1 MAEDP
6 PLWRILPSRFVE
18 AHPPR
23 KRSNPVAD
31 PQRSAGHPE
40 HEPRIRTPREHGE
53 VLHAGGKGTISISK
67 KRPDRPLYPWD
78 ERNYPVEVAIDLLDH
93 YKERNDV
100 YLSTQRFRGRRR
112 VAQLLSL
119 SSLHADLDYYK
130 VPELAGASPGRVLRG
145 ALETLERAG
154 KPEPSLAIFSGRG
167 LYLLWLHSPIPRA
180 ALPRW
185 EACQR
190 ELREVL
196 RPFGADGQALDAARV
211 LRVVGT
217 RHGGTGAS
225 VETLTG
231 SGESR
236 PFEELARVIL
246 PVDRGEVRDLRVQ
259 RALRRTRRAQER
271 LWGAPEG
278 YTAATLWEARLS
290 DLQRLRELRWFGEPM
305 PDFRDRWMFVAG
317 VAISWLAIP
326 SVLRR
331 ELYALSREV
340 GGWTEAT
347 AKSKLHAVFRTA
359 HEAARGEKVEWA
371 GMKVDPRYRLKNST
385 IIEALEITADEE
397 RELKTV
403 ISDDERRRRDRERK
417 KRERRDSG
425 EVEMSRKEYLVRAA
439 KRRAE
444 ARKLAGEGLSL
455 RRIAEK
461 LGISKSQVQRALAEA

>member
-1 MAEDP
+1 M
-6 PLWRILPSRFVE
+6 
-18 AHPPR
+18 
-23 KRSNPVAD
+23 AD
-31 PQRSAGHPE
+31 PQKSVGYPE
-40 HEPRIRTPREHGE
+40 QEPRIRTPREHGE
-53 VLHAGGKGTISISK
+53 FLHAGGKGTIAVSK

-93 YKERNDV
+93 YRGRDDV

-119 SSLHADLDYYK
+119 SSFHADLDYYK
-130 VPELAGASPGRVLRG
+130 VPELDGVSSGRVLEG
-145 ALETLERAG
+145 ALKALERAG

-225 VETLTG
+225 VEALTNP
-231 SGESR
+231 GEAR
-236 PFEELARVIL
+236 AFEELARVIL
-246 PVDRGEVRDLRVQ
+246 PADREELRDLRVQ
-259 RALRRTRRAQER
+259 RALRRPSKVQER

-278 YTAATLWEARLS
+278 YNAATLWEARLG

-317 VAISWLAIP
+317 VAMSWLAIP

-340 GGWTEAT
+340 GGWTEAK

-371 GMKVDPRYRLKNST
+371 GMKVDPRYRLKNKT
-385 IIEALEITADEE
+385 IIEALEISPEEE
-397 RELKTV
+397 REMRT
-403 ISDDERRRRDRERK
+403 IIGDDERRRRDRERD
-417 KRERRDSG
+417 ERRRRG
-425 EVEMSRKEYLVRAA
+425 AGAMTRVEYEVRAA
-439 KRRAE
+439 KRRAA
-444 ARKLAGEGLSL
+444 ARRLAETGKSV
-455 RRIAEK
+455 RRIAEE
-461 LGISKSQVQRALAEA
+461 LGISKSQVQRALKEG

>member
-1 MAEDP
+1 MPRA
-6 PLWRILPSRFVE
+6 RRFGE
-18 AHPPR
+18 SYHPDLS
-23 KRSNPVAD
+23 KRTRRGKRRRNPVAD
-31 PQRSAGHPE
+31 PQQLAGHPE

-53 VLHAGGKGTISISK
+53 LLHAGGKGTIAVSK

-93 YKERNDV
+93 YRGRDDV

-130 VPELAGASPGRVLRG
+130 VPELKGTSPGRVLEGTLG
-145 ALETLERAG
+145 ALERAR

-167 LYLLWLHSPIPRA
+167 LYLMWLHSPIPRA

-225 VETLTG
+225 VEALTRP
-231 SGESR
+231 GEAM
-236 PFEELARVIL
+236 PFDELARVIL
-246 PVDRGEVRDLRVQ
+246 PAGRGELRDIRVQ
-259 RALRRTRRAQER
+259 RALRRPRKAQER

-278 YTAATLWEARLS
+278 YNAATLWEARLG

-317 VAISWLAIP
+317 VAMSWLAIP

-347 AKSKLHAVFRTA
+347 SRSKLHAVFRTA

-371 GMKVDPRYRLKNST
+371 GMKVDPRYRLKNKT
-385 IIEALEITADEE
+385 IIEALEISPEEE
-397 RELKTV
+397 REMRT
-403 ISDDERRRRDRERK
+403 IIGDDERRRRDRERK
-417 KRERRDSG
+417 NP
-425 EVEMSRKEYLVRAA
+425 EMSRQEYLVRAA
-439 KRRAE
+439 KRRTR
-444 ARKLAGEGLSL
+444 ARRLSEDGMSL
-455 RRIAEK
+455 RKIAEE
-461 LGISKSQVQRALAEA
+461 LGISKSQVQRVLNED

>member
-1 MAEDP
+1 
-6 PLWRILPSRFVE
+6 
-18 AHPPR
+18 
-23 KRSNPVAD
+23 VAD
-31 PQRSAGHPE
+31 PQQLAGHPE
-40 HEPRIRTPREHGE
+40 HGRHVRTPREHGE
-53 VLHAGGKGTISISK
+53 LLHAGGKGTIAVSK

-93 YKERNDV
+93 YRGRDDV

-112 VAQLLSL
+112 VAQLLTL

-130 VPELAGASPGRVLRG
+130 VPELTGASPRRVFEGALG
-145 ALETLERAG
+145 ALERAR

-196 RPFGADGQALDAARV
+196 GPFGADGQALDAARV

-225 VETLTG
+225 VEALAG
-231 SGESR
+231 VGEAR
-236 PFEELARVIL
+236 PFDELARVIL
-246 PVDRGEVRDLRVQ
+246 PADRGELRDLRVQ
-259 RALRRTRRAQER
+259 RALRRPNSAQRAQER

-278 YTAATLWEARLS
+278 YTPATLWEARLS
-290 DLQRLRELRWFGEPM
+290 DLQCLRELRWFGEPM

-317 VAISWLAIP
+317 VAMSWLAIP

-371 GMKVDPRYRLKNST
+371 GMKVDPRYRLKNRT
-385 IIEALEITADEE
+385 IIEALEISPEEE
-397 RELKTV
+397 REMRT
-403 ISDDERRRRDRERK
+403 IIGDNERRRRDRERK
-417 KRERRDSG
+417 ERERRDSG

-455 RRIAEK
+455 RRIAGK

>member
-1 MAEDP
+1 M
-6 PLWRILPSRFVE
+6 
-18 AHPPR
+18 
-23 KRSNPVAD
+23 AD
-31 PQRSAGHPE
+31 PQQLAGHPE

-53 VLHAGGKGTISISK
+53 LLHAGGKGTIAVSK

-93 YKERNDV
+93 YQGRDDV

-130 VPELAGASPGRVLRG
+130 VPELKGTSPGRVLEGTLG
-145 ALETLERAG
+145 ALERAR

-167 LYLLWLHSPIPRA
+167 LYLMWLHSPIPRA

-225 VETLTG
+225 VEALTRP
-231 SGESR
+231 GEAM
-236 PFEELARVIL
+236 PFDELARVIL
-246 PVDRGEVRDLRVQ
+246 PAGRGELRDIRVQ
-259 RALRRTRRAQER
+259 RALRRPRKAQER

-278 YTAATLWEARLS
+278 YNAATLWEARLG

-317 VAISWLAIP
+317 VAMSWLAIP

-347 AKSKLHAVFRTA
+347 SRSKLHAVFRTA

-371 GMKVDPRYRLKNST
+371 GMKVDPRYRLKNKT
-385 IIEALEITADEE
+385 IIEALEISPEEE
-397 RELKTV
+397 REMRT
-403 ISDDERRRRDRERK
+403 IIGDDERRRRDRERK
-417 KRERRDSG
+417 NP
-425 EVEMSRKEYLVRAA
+425 EMSRQEYLVRAA
-439 KRRAE
+439 KRRTR
-444 ARKLAGEGLSL
+444 ARRLSEDGMSL
-455 RRIAEK
+455 RKIAEE
-461 LGISKSQVQRALAEA
+461 LGISKSQVQRVLNED

>member
-1 MAEDP
+1 M
-6 PLWRILPSRFVE
+6 
-18 AHPPR
+18 
-23 KRSNPVAD
+23 AD
-31 PQRSAGHPE
+31 PQLLAGHPE

-53 VLHAGGKGTISISK
+53 LLHAGGKGTIAVSK

-93 YKERNDV
+93 YRGRDDV

-112 VAQLLSL
+112 VAQLLTL

-130 VPELAGASPGRVLRG
+130 VPELAGVSPGRVLEGALG
-145 ALETLERAG
+145 ALERAR

-167 LYLLWLHSPIPRA
+167 LYLMWLHSPIPRA

-185 EACQR
+185 EGCQR

-225 VETLTG
+225 VEALT
-231 SGESR
+231 SPGEAM
-236 PFEELARVIL
+236 PFDELARVIL
-246 PVDRGEVRDLRVQ
+246 PADRGELRDIRVQ
-259 RALRRTRRAQER
+259 RALRRPRKAQER

-278 YTAATLWEARLS
+278 YNAATLWEARLG

-305 PDFRDRWMFVAG
+305 PDFADRWMFVAG
-317 VAISWLAIP
+317 VAMSWLAIP

-359 HEAARGEKVEWA
+359 HEAAKGEKVEWA
-371 GMKVDPRYRLKNST
+371 GMKVDPRYRLKNKT
-385 IIEALEITADEE
+385 IIEALEISPEEE
-397 RELKTV
+397 REMRT
-403 ISDDERRRRDRERK
+403 IIGDDERRRRDRVRK
-417 KRERRDSG
+417 NP
-425 EVEMSRKEYLVRAA
+425 EMSRAEYLIRAA
-439 KRRAE
+439 KRRAQ
-444 ARKLAGEGLSL
+444 ARRLSEEGLSL
-455 RRIAEK
+455 RKIAEE
-461 LGISKSQVQRALAEA
+461 LGISKSQVQRALNED

>member
-1 MAEDP
+1 M
-6 PLWRILPSRFVE
+6 
-18 AHPPR
+18 
-23 KRSNPVAD
+23 AD
-31 PQRSAGHPE
+31 PQQLAGHPE

-53 VLHAGGKGTISISK
+53 LLHAGGKGTIAVSK

-93 YKERNDV
+93 YRGRDDV

-130 VPELAGASPGRVLRG
+130 VPELKGTSPGRVLEGTLG
-145 ALETLERAG
+145 ALERAR

-167 LYLLWLHSPIPRA
+167 LYLMWLHSPIPRA

-225 VETLTG
+225 VEALTRP
-231 SGESR
+231 GEAM
-236 PFEELARVIL
+236 PFDELARVIL
-246 PVDRGEVRDLRVQ
+246 PAGRGELRDIRVQ
-259 RALRRTRRAQER
+259 RALRRPRKAQER

-278 YTAATLWEARLS
+278 YNAATLWEARLG

-317 VAISWLAIP
+317 VAMSWLAIP

-347 AKSKLHAVFRTA
+347 SRSKLHAVFRTA

-371 GMKVDPRYRLKNST
+371 GMKVDPRYRLKNKT
-385 IIEALEITADEE
+385 IIEALEISPEEE
-397 RELKTV
+397 REMRT
-403 ISDDERRRRDRERK
+403 IIGDDERRRRDRERK
-417 KRERRDSG
+417 NP
-425 EVEMSRKEYLVRAA
+425 EMSRQEYLVRAA
-439 KRRAE
+439 KRRTR
-444 ARKLAGEGLSL
+444 ARRLSEDGMSL
-455 RRIAEK
+455 RKIAEE
-461 LGISKSQVQRALAEA
+461 LGISKSQVQRVLNED